1 MLDITTAI
9 LSDIIRKMEKTLNII
24 TLASPLHGNSQEIT
38 SNRDILPV
46 LRSHFVTK
54 EFSYDQILT
63 GLQPEGYTILF
74 IATGGTEELFLKIQQ
89 LIPEP
94 VVILSDSYHNSLAAS
109 LEICSW
115 MHNNNIMHKHIVF
128 PAEPSRKVIE
138 EILEELEYADV
149 IQRGFSQLKQE
160 RIGLIGGESPWLIS
174 SKIDKEY
181 ISEKYGVTF
190 VEIDPQELVKDFEN
204 ESGKDESV
212 TDFAREIA
220 SRLDVHTNEET
231 LKDAV
236 RFHNV
241 LLKYCDQYKL
251 TSLTIKCFDILVPCN
266 TTACL
271 ALALLN
277 DKGITAGCEGDIPSM
292 WSMIISRVFCG
303 KISFMANPAS
313 IERVDNSIDF
323 AHCTAPL
330 SLSEG
335 YTLTSHYE
343 SKLGIGVKAKMSLGK
358 YNLFKCA
365 GEKLNKF
372 YLFEGEVVQNT
383 SVIERCR
390 TQIKFIFKSD
400 DDLDDYLNSYLG
412 NHTILIPGK
421 NKKVLKRV
429 MKYMSEIQ

>member
-1 MLDITTAI
+1 MDKL
-9 LSDIIRKMEKTLNII
+9 LNII
-24 TLASPLHGNSQEIT
+24 TLASPLHGNSLEIT

-46 LRSHFVTK
+46 LRSHFIVK
-54 EFSYDQILT
+54 EFSYEQILT
-63 GLQPEGYTILF
+63 GSVPDGFTVLF
-74 IATGGTEELFLKIQQ
+74 IATGGTEELFLKIHK
-89 LIPEP
+89 LIPQP
-94 VVILSDSYHNSLAAS
+94 VVVLSDSYHNSLAAS

-115 MHNNNIMHKHIVF
+115 MHNNSFMHKHIVF
-128 PAEPSRKVIE
+128 PVEPSRKVIE
-138 EILEELEYADV
+138 EILEELDYADV
-149 IQRGFSQLKQE
+149 VQSGFSLLKKE

-181 ISEKYGVTF
+181 IGNKYGVTF
-190 VEIDPQELVKDFEN
+190 VEINPQDLIKDFEK
-204 ESGKDESV
+204 ESVNDESV
-212 TDFAREIA
+212 ANFARDI
-220 SRLDVHTNEET
+220 SNRLDIHTNEET

-236 RFHNV
+236 RFYNV
-241 LLKYCDQYKL
+241 LLKYCKQYNL

-277 DKGITAGCEGDIPSM
+277 DNGITAGCEGDIPSM
-292 WSMIISRVFCG
+292 WSMIISRIFCG

-313 IERVDNSIDF
+313 IEKVDSSIDF

-330 SLSEG
+330 SLSDG

-383 SVIERCR
+383 SVVERCR

-400 DDLDDYLNSYLG
+400 DDLDNYLNSYLG

-429 MKYMSEIQ
+429 INYMSEA

>member
-1 MLDITTAI
+1 
-9 LSDIIRKMEKTLNII
+9 MEKSLNII
-24 TLASPLHGNSQEIT
+24 TLSSPLHGDAQEIT
-38 SNRDILPV
+38 LNREILPV

-54 EFSYDQILT
+54 ELSYDQISADSLPDGFT
-63 GLQPEGYTILF
+63 VLF
-74 IATGGTEELFLKIQQ
+74 IATGGTEELFLKIHK
-89 LIPEP
+89 LIPQP

-128 PAEPSRKVIE
+128 PIEPSRKVIE
-138 EILEELEYADV
+138 EILEDLDYTAV
-149 IQRGFSQLKQE
+149 IQSGFSQLKRE

-174 SKIDKEY
+174 SKIDKGY
-181 ISEKYGVTF
+181 IGEKYGVTF
-190 VEIDPQELVKDFEN
+190 VEIDPQAIIKDFEK
-204 ESGKDESV
+204 ESLKNASV
-212 TDFAREIA
+212 TDFARKVA
-220 SRLDVHTNEET
+220 TRLDMHTKEET
-231 LKDAV
+231 LEDAV
-236 RFHNV
+236 RFYNV
-241 LLKYCDQYKL
+241 LLKYCEEFNL

-303 KISFMANPAS
+303 KISFMANPSS

-330 SLSEG
+330 SLSEEF
-335 YTLTSHYE
+335 TLTSHYE

-358 YNLFKCA
+358 YTLFKCA

-372 YLFEGEVVQNT
+372 YIFEGEVVQNT

-390 TQIKFIFKSD
+390 TQIKFTFKSED
-400 DDLDDYLNSYLG
+400 DMDDYLNSYLG